1 MRIEMVMG
9 NALPEIDV
17 ESKAAERAVPL
28 MDEETFRRFYERTS
42 RGVWAYLSR
51 MTGDRQLAD
60 DLLQETFY
68 KFYRAGANYESE
80 THRRN
85 ALFCIATNLARDA
98 ARKRRLADIVPIPEE
113 MELRANDRTAAKVET
128 RTDVRRALEQL
139 KPAQREMLWLAYAQG
154 ASHNEIAEILGVKS
168 ASVKALLFRA
178 RQKMATLLRRESAS

>member
-9 NALPEIDV
+9 NALPEIDI

-68 KFYRAGANYESE
+68 KFYRAGAAYESE

-98 ARKRRLADIVPIPEE
+98 ARKKRLAEIVAIPEDV
-113 MELRANDRTAAKVET
+113 ELRANDRTAARVEA
-128 RTDVRRALEQL
+128 RTDVSRALEQL
-139 KPAQREMLWLAYAQG
+139 KPSQREMLWLAYAQG
-154 ASHNEIAEILGVKS
+154 ASHNEIADILGVKA

-178 RQKMATLLRRESAS
+178 RQKMATLLRGEKSA